1 MGMTITQTEGTSLRP
16 RATFVR
22 NPRLALAAAL
32 LVLSTDAGYG
42 AGKRQFPT
50 IKILEATYG
59 GNCKNVSKGNVTRF
73 VAAECNDKSMCN
85 YRVYYKS
92 LEEQAPLGCKRNFSV
107 RYACGRYFKNCTVEA
122 EAGWGGDEGHPNKFC
137 MIYC

>member
-1 MGMTITQTEGTSLRP
+1 MGMTITQTQGNIVALRP
-16 RATFVR
+16 REAFVR

-32 LVLSTDAGYG
+32 LVLWTDAGYG
-42 AGKRQFPT
+42 AGKRQLPT

-85 YRVYYKS
+85 YRVYYKRRQGANETFPFGTRAGDTS
-92 LEEQAPLGCKRNFSV
+92 RTARSSRRPAGAGTRAAPTNS
-107 RYACGRYFKNCTVEA
+107 A
-122 EAGWGGDEGHPNKFC
+122 
-137 MIYC
+137 